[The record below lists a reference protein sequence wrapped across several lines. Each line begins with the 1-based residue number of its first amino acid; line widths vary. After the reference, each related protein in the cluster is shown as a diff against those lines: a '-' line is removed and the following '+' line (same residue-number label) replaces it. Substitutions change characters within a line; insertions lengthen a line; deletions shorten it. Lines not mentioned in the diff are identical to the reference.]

1 MVLPRRQQE
10 GRRLDTCEVDRNSSK
25 IDASRNGKPVLVI
38 HLTQIEALHCNRHAR
53 GVGVPIEKIERERL
67 LSKKI
72 VAYNKT
78 PYQIVGAQHIE
89 GQGHIVRLKISA
101 TLHALLEY
109 GQLFLINKYRHVA
122 DIGEIDESHK
132 VGRCL
137 DPIVVLGRQ
146 ISKRGSEKRASKA
159 IADSVHLA
167 LAGRNS
173 NYVQCGKRAFEHV
186 ILEAFMSETLVWI
199 DPRNR
204 EYGMATIHSP
214 PDERRLRP

>member
-10 GRRLDTCEVDRNSSK
+10 GRRLDTCEVDRDSSK
-25 IDASRNGKPVLVI
+25 TDPSGNGKPVLVI
-38 HLTQIEALHCNRHAR
+38 HGTQIEALHCSRHAR
-53 GVGVPIEKIERERL
+53 GVGVPIEEVERNRL

-109 GQLFLINKYRHVA
+109 CQLFFINKYRHVA
-122 DIGEIDESHK
+122 YISKIDESDK

-137 DPIVVLGRQ
+137 DPIIVLRRQ
-146 ISKRGSEKRASKA
+146 ISKRGGQKRASKA

-167 LAGRNS
+167 LAGRNP
-173 NYVQCGKRAFEHV
+173 NYVQCGKWALAHV

-199 DPRNR
+199 DPRNH
-204 EYGMATIHSP
+204 EYRMALIHSP
-214 PDERRLRP
+214 SDERSLRP